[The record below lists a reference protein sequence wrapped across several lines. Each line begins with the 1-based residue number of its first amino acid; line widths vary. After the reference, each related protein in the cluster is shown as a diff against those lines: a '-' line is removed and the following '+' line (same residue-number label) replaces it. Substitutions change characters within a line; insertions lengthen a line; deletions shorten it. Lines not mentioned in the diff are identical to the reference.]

1 MELRTRI
8 FVITLSVIALIMVV
22 NFVRT
27 RRLKEEFALLWL
39 GAGILLVAIPVFVD
53 VVDAISYM
61 LGIEYP
67 PALIFLVAL
76 LAILGILLQF
86 SMTISRYSDQ
96 IKVLTQEVA
105 LLTQRVRELEA
116 KVGETT
122 S

>member
-116 KVGETT
+116 KVGGTT